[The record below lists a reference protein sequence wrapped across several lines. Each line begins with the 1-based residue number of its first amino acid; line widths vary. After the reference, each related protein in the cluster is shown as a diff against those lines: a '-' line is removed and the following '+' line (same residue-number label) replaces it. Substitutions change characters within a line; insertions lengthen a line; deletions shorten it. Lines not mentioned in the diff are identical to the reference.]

1 MGEEI
6 RSTSVMEFFRWA
18 IEHHL
23 QSVFIDLLVFWF
35 AASVLRHRR
44 PTGSAFAW
52 LLAIIL
58 IPYLGI
64 PCYLMFGGRKF
75 QLKAN
80 SKSDIPVP
88 ADAHDPDPFSAPGL
102 AGAHGLG
109 KVECADKIDWLDDG
123 VHAYEAFLS
132 EILAARKSIRI
143 ATFLLRD
150 DATGL
155 AIVEALAR
163 RARDGVEVRLL
174 LDDFLRFEA
183 PRNALARL
191 RAAGGRVESFMPL
204 VHIPFRG
211 QANLRNHRKLA
222 IFDGS
227 RAITGGMN
235 LANHYMGQAADPS
248 RWRDLSILLSGQGVA
263 TLDGI
268 FRADWQFASGEV
280 LAPAAPAPAAGPV
293 PICIVPSGPDSA
305 SDPIYDAMLTLI
317 FRAQRRFW
325 VCTPYFVPD
334 EPLSR
339 ALSVAARRGVD
350 VMVIVPNRSNH
361 ALADLVGGQYLRD
374 LAEAGVRVRRVPR
387 MLHAKAVL
395 MDDIVAAVGSANF
408 DMRSL
413 FLDYEV
419 SVFLTGAAEI
429 HRMNDWF
436 EQTAKDAAEGPAEAG
451 RIRRVLETG
460 ARLFAPLI

>member
-1 MGEEI
+1 MEI
-6 RSTSVMEFFRWA
+6 FRWA
-18 IEHHL
+18 VEHHL
-23 QSVFIDLLVFWF
+23 QSVFMDLLVFWF

-88 ADAHDPDPFSAPGL
+88 ENSGNHDPFNVPGL

-109 KVECADKIDWLDDG
+109 RLECADQIDWLDDG
-123 VHAYEAFLS
+123 VHAYETFLR
-132 EILAARKSIRI
+132 EILNAKKSIRI
-143 ATFLLRD
+143 VIFVLRD

-155 AIVEALAR
+155 AMVEALTR
-163 RARDGVEVRLL
+163 RAREGLEVRLL
-174 LDDFLRFEA
+174 LDDFLRIEWPA
-183 PRNALARL
+183 NALARL
-191 RAAGGRVESFMPL
+191 RAAGGRVENFMPL
-204 VHIPFRG
+204 LHIPFRG
-211 QANLRNHRKLA
+211 QANLRNHRKIA
-222 IFDGS
+222 IFDGE
-227 RAITGGMN
+227 RAVTGGMN
-235 LANHYMGQAADPS
+235 LANEYMGPQPDPS
-248 RWRDLSILLSGQGVA
+248 RWRDLSIFFTGQGVA

-268 FRADWQFASGEV
+268 FRADWQFTCGEV
-280 LAPAAPAPAAGPV
+280 LAPAVAAHSGGQV

-325 VCTPYFVPD
+325 ISTPYFVPD
-334 EPLSR
+334 EPLAR
-339 ALSVAARRGVD
+339 ALTVAARRGVD
-350 VMVIVPNRSNH
+350 VMLIVPNRSNH
-361 ALADLVGGQYLRD
+361 ALADLVAGQYLRD
-374 LAEAGVRVRRVPR
+374 LAEAGVRVRRVPG

-395 MDDIVAAVGSANF
+395 MDESVAAVGSANF

-419 SVFLTGAAEI
+419 SVFLTGQPEI
-429 HRMNDWF
+429 QRMTKWF
-436 EQTAKDAAEGPAEAG
+436 DQTISDAAEGPPVAG
-451 RIRRVLETG
+451 RIRRIVETG

>member
-1 MGEEI
+1 MAP
-6 RSTSVMEFFRWA
+6 FRWA

-23 QSVFIDLLVFWF
+23 QSVFMDLLVFWF

-64 PCYLMFGGRKF
+64 PSYLMFGGRKF
-75 QLKAN
+75 ALQAK

-88 ADAHDPDPFSAPGL
+88 MDTENHDPFNVPAL

-109 KVECADKIDWLDDG
+109 RLECADKIDWLDDG
-123 VHAYEAFLS
+123 VHAYETFLS
-132 EILAARKSIRI
+132 EVLNAKKSIRI
-143 ATFLLRD
+143 ATFVLRD

-155 AIVEALAR
+155 AIVEALTR
-163 RARDGVEVRLL
+163 RAKEGIEVRLL
-174 LDDFLRFEA
+174 LDDLLRFEA

-191 RAAGGRVESFMPL
+191 KAAGGRVASFMPL
-204 VHIPFRG
+204 LHIPFRG
-211 QANLRNHRKLA
+211 QANLRNHRKIAL
-222 IFDGS
+222 FDGT
-227 RAITGGMN
+227 RVITGGMN
-235 LANHYMGQAADPS
+235 LADRYMGPRPDAT
-248 RWRDLSILLSGQGVA
+248 RWRDLSILISGQGAA

-268 FRADWQFASGEV
+268 FRADWEFASGEV
-280 LAPAAPAPAAGPV
+280 LAPAATANSPAGPV
-293 PICIVPSGPDSA
+293 PLCIVPSGPDSA

-325 VCTPYFVPD
+325 VATPYFVPD
-334 EPLSR
+334 EPLAR

-361 ALADLVGGQYLRD
+361 ALADLVGAQYLRD

-395 MDDIVAAVGSANF
+395 SDDSVAAVGSANF

-419 SVFLTGAAEI
+419 SVFLTGPAEI
-429 HRMNDWF
+429 QRMTHWF
-436 EQTAKDAAEGPAEAG
+436 EQTVSDAADGPAEAG
-451 RIRRVLETG
+451 RIRRIVETG

>member
-1 MGEEI
+1 MAI
-6 RSTSVMEFFRWA
+6 FRWA

-23 QSVFIDLLVFWF
+23 QSVFMDLLVFWF

-64 PCYLMFGGRKF
+64 PAYLMFGGRKF
-75 QLKAN
+75 QLQAK

-88 ADAHDPDPFSAPGL
+88 ADSGNHDPFNVPGI
-102 AGAHGLG
+102 AGGHGLG
-109 KVECADKIDWLDDG
+109 RLECADHIDWLDDG
-123 VHAYEAFLS
+123 VHAFETFLA
-132 EILAARKSIRI
+132 EIINAKKSIRI
-143 ATFLLRD
+143 TTYVLQD

-155 AIVEALAR
+155 ALVEALTR
-163 RARDGVEVRLL
+163 RAREGVEVRLL
-174 LDDFLRFEA
+174 LDDFLHFEA

-191 RAAGGRVESFMPL
+191 KAAGGHIAGFMPL
-204 VHIPFRG
+204 IHVPFRG
-211 QANLRNHRKLA
+211 QANLRNHRKIA
-222 IFDGS
+222 IFDGE
-227 RAITGGMN
+227 RAIVGGMN
-235 LANHYMGQAADPS
+235 LADRYMGPRPDPS
-248 RWRDLSILLSGQGVA
+248 RWRDLSVLISGQGVA

-268 FRADWQFASGEV
+268 FRADWEFASKEI
-280 LAPAAPAPAAGPV
+280 LASASPPCPAGQV

-317 FRAQRRFW
+317 FRAERRFW
-325 VCTPYFVPD
+325 VATPYFVPD
-334 EPLSR
+334 EPLAR

-361 ALADLVGGQYLRD
+361 ALADLVGGPYLRD

-387 MLHAKAVL
+387 MMHAKAVL
-395 MDDIVAAVGSANF
+395 MDDSVAAVGSANF

-419 SVFLTGAAEI
+419 SVFLTGQPEI
-429 HRMNDWF
+429 QRMTKWF
-436 EQTAKDAAEGPAEAG
+436 DQTVSDAAEGPPEAG
-451 RIRRVLETG
+451 RIRRIIETG